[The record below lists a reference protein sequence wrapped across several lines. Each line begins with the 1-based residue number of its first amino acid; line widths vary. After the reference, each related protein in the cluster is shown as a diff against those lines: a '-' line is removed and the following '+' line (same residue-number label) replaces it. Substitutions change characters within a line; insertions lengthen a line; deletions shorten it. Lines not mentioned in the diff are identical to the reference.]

1 MAELKDAPVVKVLV
15 DTSFIMAAARLR
27 IDAVQQLE
35 RMLGGRVEP
44 IILSA
49 VRIELSAIAS
59 DRRAKRF
66 KEANLALELAKSFAV
81 IPVSIRPGESVDDTI
96 LRVALERGMTVAT
109 NDRRLRKRLDQAA
122 VATIYLRQRSRTE
135 AKGLVG

>member
-1 MAELKDAPVVKVLV
+1 LKDAPVVKVLV
-15 DTSFIMAAARLR
+15 DTSFLMAAAQFR

-44 IILSA
+44 ILLSA
-49 VRIELSAIAS
+49 VQIELDAIAS
-59 DRRAKRF
+59 DRRAKRSR
-66 KEANLALELAKSFAV
+66 EANLALELAKSFAV
-81 IPVSIRPGESVDDTI
+81 EQVSTRPGESVDDTL

-122 VATIYLRQRSRTE
+122 VATIYLRHRSRIE

>member
-1 MAELKDAPVVKVLV
+1 M
-15 DTSFIMAAARLR
+15 R

-44 IILSA
+44 ILLST
-49 VRIELSAIAS
+49 VRIELDTIAS

-66 KEANLALELAKSFAV
+66 KEANLALELVKSFAV
-81 IPVSIRPGESVDDTI
+81 EPVSIRPGESVDDTI

-109 NDRRLRKRLDQAA
+109 NDRGLRKKLDRAA

>member
-1 MAELKDAPVVKVLV
+1 LAELKDAPVVKVLV
-15 DTSFIMAAARLR
+15 DTSFLMAAARFR
-27 IDAVQQLE
+27 KDAVQQLE

-44 IILSA
+44 ILLSA
-49 VRIELSAIAS
+49 VQIELDAIAS

-81 IPVSIRPGESVDDTI
+81 EQVSRRPGESVDDTL

-109 NDRRLRKRLDQAA
+109 NDRQLRKRLDQAA
-122 VATIYLRQRSRTE
+122 VATIYLRQRSRIE
-135 AKGLVG
+135 ARGLVG